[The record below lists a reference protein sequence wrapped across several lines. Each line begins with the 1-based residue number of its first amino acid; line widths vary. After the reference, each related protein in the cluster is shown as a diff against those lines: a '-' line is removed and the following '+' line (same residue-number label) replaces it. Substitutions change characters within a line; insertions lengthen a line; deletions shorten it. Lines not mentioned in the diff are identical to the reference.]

1 MNNMINRIEGRTA
14 IVSAMFLSTSVYLSK
29 MNPMITLTIFFLST
43 VFTQGLSIKI
53 LRSLLFIGI
62 LILLSGLF
70 FNPKYALKAFFAFI
84 AIISSGSLI
93 YSSSLN
99 EIFGA
104 LIFFKIP
111 ERFVAIISIPLSLLP
126 TALNDL
132 RNIRFVE
139 SFSIDVDS
147 GNSGNSSVS
156 GSNSN
161 TIIHPR
167 NIIVKMIKIIINNKM
182 NINININK
190 IIKKTK
196 RIKKVYSLL
205 KALVSVT
212 ILRSISHSEAL
223 YSKNFNY
230 KVIYDVRSVTITDL
244 ILLFS
249 SSSLLFFS
257 IILGCFQFHPL

>member
-1 MNNMINRIEGRTA
+1 MINKIEGRTA
-14 IVSAMFLSTSVYLSK
+14 IISAMFLSTSVYLSK
-29 MNPMITLTIFFLST
+29 MNPVISLTIFFLST
-43 VFTQGLSIKI
+43 IFTRGLSIKI

-70 FNPKYALKAFFAFI
+70 FDPKYALKAFFAFI
-84 AIISSGSLI
+84 AIVSSGSLI

-111 ERFVAIISIPLSLLP
+111 EKFVAIISIPLSLLP

-139 SFSIDVDS
+139 SFSIDIDSVDS
-147 GNSGNSSVS
+147 SNNSVN

-161 TIIHPR
+161 IIHLSV
-167 NIIVKMIKIIINNKM
+167 NTNKIII
-182 NINININK
+182 
-190 IIKKTK
+190 K
-196 RIKKVYSLL
+196 RIKRIYRLL

-230 KVIYDVRSVTITDL
+230 KVIYEVRSVTITDL
-244 ILLFS
+244 ILLFL

-257 IILGCFQFHPL
+257 IILGCFQFRPL